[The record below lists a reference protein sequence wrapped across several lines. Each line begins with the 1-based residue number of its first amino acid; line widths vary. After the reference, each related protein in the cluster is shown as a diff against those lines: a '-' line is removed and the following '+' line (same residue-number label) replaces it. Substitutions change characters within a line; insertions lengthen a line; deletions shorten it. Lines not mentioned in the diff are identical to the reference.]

1 MVENLITLEEFKER
15 MNNVK
20 FVSED
25 NKYTCLTINGI
36 LLINEYELLD
46 SNTINIH
53 MLTKKIELCDK
64 KR

>member
-1 MVENLITLEEFKER
+1 MENLITLEEFKER

>member
-1 MVENLITLEEFKER
+1 